1 VRRVFLVRVSLEELP
16 ISPEVRAWIDERVAA
31 AGHVTDRA
39 VAGMQVFA
47 FESCDVSDLAWLELL
62 VEQTRHV
69 PGDLYARKQ
78 RRPEDH
84 GQSFANFG
92 YLASGIEMASPES
105 RLRDH
110 AARWEALSEAARRY
124 FRAHAPDDEPDDP

>member
-16 ISPEVRAWIDERVAA
+16 ISPE
-31 AGHVTDRA
+31 
-39 VAGMQVFA
+39 
-47 FESCDVSDLAWLELL
+47 